1 MLPARHRQSRE
12 CAIVRRTLPII
23 VLLAAVFSVPVLA
36 EQGRVLGARL
46 WQGPEGT
53 RLVFDVSRELSHNVF
68 TLQNPDRVVIDL
80 KDTRLATELN
90 HVNVG
95 GSAIK
100 AIRAGLR
107 GAKDLRIV
115 LDVGGKVSPT
125 TMLLKPNRE
134 YGYRVVVDL
143 SGSARP
149 APTPPRIVK
158 QAPTDKRDIVIAVDA
173 GHGGEDSGARGKRGT
188 LEKHVVLQIARRL
201 AEYINNQRGMRAVL
215 IRDGDYYI
223 GLRKRMNKARQAQAD
238 LFVSIHADAF
248 RDPRAQGSSVFTLS
262 ARGATSEAARW
273 LADREN
279 ASDLVGGVTLDDKD
293 GMLASVLLD
302 LAQTASSDASARVA
316 NYVLYG
322 LKRVGHVHSSS
333 VQQAGFAVLKSP
345 DVPSILVETAFISN
359 PGEEAKLR
367 NPKHQ
372 DAIARAVFDGIK
384 TYFERFPPAGTLV
397 AASRR
402 HIIGRGETLSEIAK
416 RYQVSIDQL
425 RLVNNING
433 DSIFPGQVLRIP
445 GEG

>member
-1 MLPARHRQSRE
+1 M
-12 CAIVRRTLPII
+12 RRTLPII
-23 VLLAAVFSVPVLA
+23 FLLAAVFSVPVLA
-36 EQGRVLGARL
+36 DQGRVLGARL

-53 RLVFDVSRELSHNVF
+53 RLVFDVSRELNHNVF

-143 SGSARP
+143 NGSARA
-149 APTPPRIVK
+149 APPPPRIVK
-158 QAPTDKRDIVIAVDA
+158 QAPADKRDIVIAVDA

-201 AEYINNQRGMRAVL
+201 ADYINNQRGMRAVL

-262 ARGATSEAARW
+262 ARGASSEAARW

-302 LAQTASSDASARVA
+302 LAQTASNDASARVA

-322 LKRVGHVHSSS
+322 LKRVGHVHSSA

-372 DAIARAVFDGIK
+372 DAVARAVFDGIK
-384 TYFERFPPAGTLV
+384 TYFERFPPAGTLMAV
-397 AASRR
+397 SRR

-425 RLVNNING
+425 RLVNKIDG
-433 DSIFPGQVLRIP
+433 DSIFQGQVLRIP